1 MSRWHR
7 WGVVAVVAILLLS
20 PAAPVL
26 ADSLTHQA
34 TSGVTY
40 QTNSGVEVTLGTDR
54 EIAAVPFPDDQTF
67 SNGSLVISGSDASV
81 TATSTTFDGT
91 PLTVEDVD
99 VQASGEL
106 NITRT
111 DLSRSVTVTSGDATV
126 LQVQDYAV
134 DNGSADIAYN
144 SNNGLTIQLSGL
156 PSVGVAA
163 VDTGTGNPVDTT
175 AVDSTGVATLELPAG
190 TRNIRL
196 ETTPSELQVRN
207 ESAPSQ
213 LIDGNATLSARLFT
227 GGSASD
233 TVVERDVTDGTVSL
247 DGVPKDEPLVIT
259 VKEEAS
265 NFTYRRILLD
275 SAVETSSIYLLPT
288 EEASAEVRF
297 ELRDETGRF
306 TGESTRL
313 FIEKP
318 ITRDYDGDGTN
329 ETNYEV
335 ISGDRIGADSVFP
348 TVLIDD
354 TRYRI
359 RVENDAGE
367 TRVLGSYTVRGPTVT
382 TLPIGE
388 VEFTEDVS
396 EGAALQASLR
406 EAPDG
411 ASHDHEVRLVYL
423 DPEGTTD
430 EIEIAIT
437 NSSGASIRPT
447 STEQLNGTT
456 SAYVETYPLDP
467 SFDPDSDTA
476 TVTVDATQGLETEPF
491 EETVGAVAPINF
503 PMDPQVLEL
512 LGLVSIV
519 GVAGLLV
526 IVRPAAAALVTP
538 GWAGLL
544 VLTDVVGIPIAGV
557 VLAGLVGVLATLGGS
572 RL

>member
-1 MSRWHR
+1 MNYQR
-7 WGVVAVVAILLLS
+7 WGVVAVVAILLVS
-20 PAAPVL
+20 PVAPAIAA
-26 ADSLTHQA
+26 SLTHQSSA
-34 TSGVTY
+34 GVTY
-40 QTNSGVEVTLGTDR
+40 VTNSGVEVSLGNDR
-54 EIAAVPFPDDQTF
+54 EIAAVPFDDDRTF

-91 PLTVEDVD
+91 PLTVENVD
-99 VQASGEL
+99 VQASGSL
-106 NITRT
+106 TVTRT
-111 DLSRSVTVTSGDATV
+111 DLSRSVTVTSGDASI
-126 LQVQDYAV
+126 LQVQDYAL
-134 DNGSADIAYN
+134 DNGSADLAYN
-144 SNNGLTIQLSGL
+144 SNNGLTIELSGL

-163 VDTGTGNPVDTT
+163 VDTGTGDPVATDNVG
-175 AVDSTGVATLELPAG
+175 AAGVATLDLPAG

-207 ESAPSQ
+207 ESNPDE

-227 GGSASD
+227 GGTASD
-233 TVVERDVTDGTVSL
+233 TVIERPVTDGTVSL

-265 NFTYRRILLD
+265 NFSYRRILID
-275 SAVETSSIYLLPT
+275 SAVETSSIYLLPSG
-288 EEASAEVRF
+288 EPSAEVRF

-306 TGESTRL
+306 SGESTRL
-313 FIEKP
+313 FVEKP
-318 ITRDYDGDGTN
+318 ITRDFDNDGTN

-388 VEFTEDVS
+388 VEFSEDIS

-430 EIEIAIT
+430 EIQVSIT
-437 NSSGASIRPT
+437 NSTGASLRPT
-447 STEQLNGTT
+447 STEELNGTT
-456 SAYVETYPLDP
+456 SAYVETYPLDT
-467 SFDPDSDTA
+467 SFDPERDSA
-476 TVTVDATQGLETEPF
+476 TVAVEATQGLETETF
-491 EETVGAVAPINF
+491 SQTVGAVAPIAF
-503 PMDPQVLEL
+503 GALDPQVLEL

-526 IVRPAAAALVTP
+526 IIRPAAAALVTP
-538 GWAGLL
+538 GWAAVLA
-544 VLTDVVGIPIAGV
+544 LTDVVGIPFAGV

>member
-1 MSRWHR
+1 MNTQR
-7 WGVVAVVAILLLS
+7 WGTIAVVAILLVS

-34 TSGVTY
+34 SSGVPYVTP
-40 QTNSGVEVTLGTDR
+40 SGVEVTLGTDR
-54 EIAAVPFPDDQTF
+54 EIDAVPFPDNQTF
-67 SNGSLVISGSDASV
+67 TDGSLVVSGSNASV

-91 PLTVEDVD
+91 PLTVENLNVE
-99 VQASGEL
+99 SGGEL
-106 NITRT
+106 NVTRT
-111 DLSRSVTVTSGDATV
+111 DLDRSVTVTSGDASI
-126 LQVQDYAV
+126 LQVQDYAL
-134 DNGSADIAYN
+134 DNGSADLAYD
-144 SNNGLTIQLSGL
+144 SDDGLTVELSGL

-163 VDTGTGNPVDTT
+163 VDTGTGDPVATDNVGS
-175 AVDSTGVATLELPAG
+175 AGVATLDLPAG

-227 GGSASD
+227 GGTASD
-233 TVVERDVTDGTVSL
+233 TVVERPVTNGTVSL

-259 VKEEAS
+259 VTEESADFS
-265 NFTYRRILLD
+265 YRRILLD
-275 SAVETSSIYLLPT
+275 SAVETSSIYLLPVD
-288 EEASAEVRF
+288 EPSAEVRF

-306 TGESTRL
+306 SGESTRL

-318 ITRDYDGDGTN
+318 ITRDYDGDGSN
-329 ETNYEV
+329 ETQYEV

-388 VEFTEDVS
+388 VEFSEDIS

-406 EAPDG
+406 EAADG

-423 DPEGTTD
+423 DPEGSTD
-430 EIEIAIT
+430 EIEISIT

-447 STEQLNGTT
+447 STEELNGTT
-456 SAYVETYPLDP
+456 SAYVETYPLDT
-467 SFDPDSDTA
+467 SFNPDEDTA
-476 TVTVDATQGLETEPF
+476 TVQVEATQGLETETF
-491 EETVGAVAPINF
+491 SETVGAVAPINF

-538 GWAGLL
+538 GWAGVL